1 MKYRTSLIVLAL
13 LALTFASCS
22 KHSPDAT
29 VAGPK
34 VQDLGVVEVSDGVQ
48 SRHDLGGG
56 RVCII
61 TPAIQKDG
69 SVLLSM
75 SIEESGKVLAKP
87 RAQTGSG
94 VPFQISVGDI
104 GIGMTPVIKK

>member
-1 MKYRTSLIVLAL
+1 VKHRASLTALAL
-13 LALTFASCS
+13 LALTFVGCS
-22 KHSPDAT
+22 KHSRDAT
-29 VAGPK
+29 VAGPQ
-34 VQDLGVVEVSDGVQ
+34 VRDLGVVEVSDGVQ

-56 RVCII
+56 RVCVI

-87 RAQTGSG
+87 RAQTRSG
-94 VPFQISVGDI
+94 VPFQVSIGDI
-104 GIGMTPVIKK
+104 GIGMTPVIGK

>member
-1 MKYRTSLIVLAL
+1 MKYRASIIALAL
-13 LALTFASCS
+13 LALTFVGCS
-22 KHSPDAT
+22 THSPGAT

-56 RVCII
+56 RICIV
-61 TPAIQKDG
+61 TPAVQKDG

-75 SIEESGKVLAKP
+75 SIEESGKVLARP
-87 RAQTGSG
+87 RAQTRSG
-94 VPFQISVGDI
+94 VPFQISAGDI
-104 GIGMTPVIKK
+104 GIGMTPVIK